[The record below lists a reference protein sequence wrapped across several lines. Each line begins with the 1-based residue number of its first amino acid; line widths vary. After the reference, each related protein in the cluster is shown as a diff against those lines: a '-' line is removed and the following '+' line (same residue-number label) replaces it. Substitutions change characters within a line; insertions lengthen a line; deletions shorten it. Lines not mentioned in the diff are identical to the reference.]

1 MGGIIVIDFIDMDEA
16 ENRQKLYDRMRE
28 LMANDRA
35 RHNILPLS
43 KFGLMQITR
52 QRVRPALDIITSE
65 DCPTCHGKGTIPP
78 SLLFTDLLESKIH
91 YLVYKL
97 KIKKFTL
104 HVHPFVAAYVNQGV
118 FSLKMKWRCKYTF
131 QLKVIPNQS
140 LAYLEYKF
148 YDAERNEIDL
158 KEEIEIKKYLF
169 SVIDSLHPGR
179 NRSENFI
186 RDCIE
191 FFCDFGDG
199 QLFSEYFNSVTR
211 FTIYIGYIDHAY
223 VHTNITYDGSSFSVY
238 NDTPF
243 SISQMAV
250 ESVGISYGNCRY
262 AGIAR

>member
-1 MGGIIVIDFIDMDEA
+1 MY
-16 ENRQKLYDRMRE
+16 N
-28 LMANDRA
+28 N
-35 RHNILPLS
+35 
-43 KFGLMQITR
+43 
-52 QRVRPALDIITSE
+52 
-65 DCPTCHGKGTIPP
+65 
-78 SLLFTDLLESKIH
+78 
-91 YLVYKL
+91 
-97 KIKKFTL
+97 
-104 HVHPFVAAYVNQGV
+104 
-118 FSLKMKWRCKYTF
+118 SLKR
-131 QLKVIPNQS
+131 L
-140 LAYLEYKF
+140 
-148 YDAERNEIDL
+148 
-158 KEEIEIKKYLF
+158 YLF

-250 ESVGISYGNCRY
+250 ESVGIPRELPLCGNRKIIHLFFRTLWFLPADSVLIWRIVVFNVLTVSSPQGVSIGETPYNPIPSLTISIWYSGKRNIPAVFSMCCSILCLECCCR
-262 AGIAR
+262 

>member
-1 MGGIIVIDFIDMDEA
+1 MY
-16 ENRQKLYDRMRE
+16 N
-28 LMANDRA
+28 N
-35 RHNILPLS
+35 
-43 KFGLMQITR
+43 
-52 QRVRPALDIITSE
+52 
-65 DCPTCHGKGTIPP
+65 
-78 SLLFTDLLESKIH
+78 
-91 YLVYKL
+91 
-97 KIKKFTL
+97 
-104 HVHPFVAAYVNQGV
+104 
-118 FSLKMKWRCKYTF
+118 SLKR
-131 QLKVIPNQS
+131 L
-140 LAYLEYKF
+140 
-148 YDAERNEIDL
+148 
-158 KEEIEIKKYLF
+158 YLF

-250 ESVGISYGNCRY
+250 ESVGISYGNRCY
-262 AGIAR
+262 AGITR